1 MMAFDVQNQEQIDS
15 TRTFWQQWGRL
26 IVTLFVVFIMAYLGF
41 KGDSYLQYQ
50 QAQKAAVAYE
60 QIEMAAVAN
69 DIAQLEV
76 AVKRLQ
82 QDFVSSAYAT
92 RGSLILARA
101 AFEKGDLLMA
111 RSALEWVL
119 GHSKEE
125 SVKAVARLRLA
136 SLLLDQKNYTA
147 AIAELERARPV
158 GFDALFVDLKGDVL
172 VAKGDPA
179 SARDAYKSA
188 LSKFPSDSL
197 QHQFTQM
204 KLDALG
210 A

>member
-1 MMAFDVQNQEQIDS
+1 MAFDVQNQEQIAS
-15 TRTFWQQWGRL
+15 ARTFWQKWGRL

-50 QAQKAAVAYE
+50 QAEKASVAYE
-60 QIEMAAVAN
+60 QVEMAAVAN

-76 AVKRLQ
+76 SVKRLQ
-82 QDFVSSAYAT
+82 KDFVSSAYAT

-101 AFEKGDLLMA
+101 AFENGDLLMA

-147 AIAELERARPV
+147 AIVELERSRPF
-158 GFDALFVDLKGDVL
+158 GFDAFFLDLKGDVL
-172 VAKGDPA
+172 VAKGAPA

-188 LSKFPSDSL
+188 LSKLSSDSL
-197 QHQFTQM
+197 QYQFTQM

-210 A
+210 E